1 MKNYS
6 HTTKSL
12 CNICYRQI
20 HAGIYTENELVMMD
34 KVCPIHGKQTGVVE
48 TSVEVFETLGFG
60 RCNPDFL
67 PRLLIFNLT
76 GSCNTQC
83 DFCYNPLK
91 GVNMTAIEVV
101 DIARLFPGWK
111 IVLSG
116 GEPTIHPDYWSVV
129 TGLSNYFA
137 TITNGIKFLNE
148 RFMDTMHEMYPVK
161 SYIPF
166 YLTLNSTSRPMLDRI
181 LTALYK
187 NDYVIRYAFF
197 VLERL
202 DQIDEAM
209 NLWRDNQ
216 DVITHLRFR
225 LPFNSWNQSATKTFF
240 LSEVYL
246 YLQKNYPDFTL
257 CDALVGN
264 SIYDFTLQ
272 CGDRLLTV
280 CSAPS
285 LSAFDIDHIQ
295 QAPFML
301 ANDGEI
307 YSTPHTLLIN
317 EGIEKGIIKCYAP
330 HLNLNTQD

>member
-1 MKNYS
+1 MKN
-6 HTTKSL
+6 
-12 CNICYRQI
+12 
-20 HAGIYTENELVMMD
+20 

-101 DIARLFPGWK
+101 DIARLFPGWE
-111 IVLSG
+111 IV
-116 GEPTIHPDYWSVV
+116 
-129 TGLSNYFA
+129 
-137 TITNGIKFLNE
+137 
-148 RFMDTMHEMYPVK
+148 
-161 SYIPF
+161 
-166 YLTLNSTSRPMLDRI
+166 
-181 LTALYK
+181 
-187 NDYVIRYAFF
+187 
-197 VLERL
+197 
-202 DQIDEAM
+202 
-209 NLWRDNQ
+209 
-216 DVITHLRFR
+216 
-225 LPFNSWNQSATKTFF
+225 
-240 LSEVYL
+240 
-246 YLQKNYPDFTL
+246 
-257 CDALVGN
+257 
-264 SIYDFTLQ
+264 
-272 CGDRLLTV
+272 LTV